1 VATEVDVDK
10 AYRLAKFPAESWPT
24 RVSLFTFKVVERRG
38 RGIARSHSS
47 HGKVEFLL
55 SWREYVVGVLLF
67 ETHLDSG
74 EKA

>member
-47 HGKVEFLL
+47 HGKV
-55 SWREYVVGVLLF
+55 
-67 ETHLDSG
+67 
-74 EKA
+74 